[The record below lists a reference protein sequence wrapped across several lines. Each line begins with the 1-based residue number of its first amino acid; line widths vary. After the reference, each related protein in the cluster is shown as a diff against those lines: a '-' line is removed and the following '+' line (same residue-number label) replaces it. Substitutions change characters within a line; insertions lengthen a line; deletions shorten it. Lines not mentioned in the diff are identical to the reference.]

1 MSSNIDRSLRR
12 LSFLVQFLPNPHLS
26 DYNASPSVHARLIKW
41 CEGGDYG
48 WLFDNPSDALDL
60 STHQIYGFDITEFLD
75 NPETRTP
82 VMMYLLYRTE
92 GMISGQRFM
101 YIFDEFWKPLQDPY
115 FEDLAKNKQKT
126 IRKQNGIFVYA
137 TQEPGDALESNI
149 AKTLIQ
155 QCATYIFLANP
166 KANYEDYTE
175 GFKLTDAE
183 FELIKGLG
191 EFSRQFLIKQ
201 GDQSAL
207 AELNLGKFHVT
218 IDGKTI
224 ERDFS
229 DELLVLSSTPD
240 NAEIAE
246 NIIAEVGDDPAIWLP
261 VFLQH
266 VKNNKRET

>member
-1 MSSNIDRSLRR
+1 M
-12 LSFLVQFLPNPHLS
+12 
-26 DYNASPSVHARLIKW
+26 AKW
-41 CEGGDYG
+41 CQNGDYG
-48 WLFDNPSDALDL
+48 WLFDNPQDALDL

-82 VMMYLLYRTE
+82 VIMYLFYRTE

-101 YIFDEFWKPLQDPY
+101 YIFDEFWKSLQDPY

-126 IRKQNGIFVYA
+126 IRKQNGIFVFA
-137 TQEPGDALESNI
+137 TQEPSDALESNI

-183 FELIKGLG
+183 FELVKGLG

-207 AELNLGKFHVT
+207 AELNLGKFNVT
-218 IDGKTI
+218 TDGKTI

-229 DELLVLSSTPD
+229 DELLVLSGTPD
-240 NAEIAE
+240 NAELVE
-246 NIIAEVGDDPAIWLP
+246 TLIAEVGDDPAVWLP

-266 VKNNKRET
+266 IKTERRVV